1 MLWIKA
7 LHIIFVVTWFAG
19 LFYLPRLFI
28 YHVAAKDEIS
38 IARFKVMERRLYNG
52 IMTPSAVFA
61 LVPGLTLFW
70 QYGIGAGSAW
80 MHAKLALVAI
90 LVAHHIYL
98 GLLLREFAH
107 DRNRHSETF
116 YRWLNEIPAAPV
128 LFIVVFLVVLKP
140 DF

>member
-1 MLWIKA
+1 M
-7 LHIIFVVTWFAG
+7 
-19 LFYLPRLFI
+19 
-28 YHVAAKDEIS
+28 
-38 IARFKVMERRLYNG
+38 
-52 IMTPSAVFA
+52 FA
-61 LVPGLTLFW
+61 LVPGLTLYL
-70 QYGIGAGSAW
+70 QYGIGAGNAW
-80 MHAKLALVAI
+80 MHAKLFLVAI

-140 DF
+140 TF

>member
-61 LVPGLTLFW
+61 LVPGLTLFL

>member
-38 IARFKVMERRLYNG
+38 IERFKVMERRLYNG

-61 LVPGLTLFW
+61 LVPGLTLYL
-70 QYGIGAGSAW
+70 QYGIGAGNAW
-80 MHAKLALVAI
+80 MHAKLFLVAI

-140 DF
+140 TF

>member
-28 YHVAAKDEIS
+28 YHVAAKDETS
-38 IARFKVMERRLYNG
+38 IERFKVMERRLYNG

-61 LVPGLTLFW
+61 LIPGLTLYL
-70 QYGIGAGSAW
+70 QYGIGAGYGW
-80 MHAKLALVAI
+80 MHAKLFLVAI
-90 LVAHHIYL
+90 LVAHHVYL
-98 GLLLREFAH
+98 GLLLQDFAR

-140 DF
+140 SI

>member
-61 LVPGLTLFW
+61 LVPGLTLFL

-128 LFIVVFLVVLKP
+128 LFIVIFLVVLKP